1 MMYIRQKTLEQ
12 LFTAYIHG
20 QFDFLVEEG
29 SNALATT
36 PEEIDE
42 FLTALDTLLINP
54 RLIATDDNTI
64 HSDIAYLFVELLMN
78 RGELKF
84 KDLSPELQKRI
95 MKLTFQLVFDVGNNK
110 LLELT
115 I

>member
-1 MMYIRQKTLEQ
+1 MYIRQKTVEQ
-12 LFTAYIHG
+12 LFAAYIHG

-29 SNALATT
+29 SDILKTT

-42 FLTALDTLLINP
+42 FLSALDTLSIHP
-54 RLIATDDNTI
+54 RLIVTDDNTI
-64 HSDIAYLFVELLMN
+64 QSDIAYLFVELLMN

-84 KDLSPELQKRI
+84 KDLAPELQKRI
-95 MKLTFQLVFDVGNNK
+95 MKLSFQLVFDVGNNK